1 MLTNAELQGLQ
12 RELADHNVLS
22 VYLDTGFTDPAMREA
37 WRPALQTVLRDA
49 RAQIS
54 DDNDRAEFDRAAALL
69 RDPEPSPGGTW
80 GAPGWVA
87 FVVADGVRYANDLQ
101 VAPGTLAVWR
111 RGPMIAPYLRA
122 LKQLRPV
129 LVALVES
136 GRARLFRYAT
146 GTLGGLGE
154 LSAPGQEAPR
164 AGRPTAPS
172 VIGASAPAP
181 RGATGSDFA
190 SRRQD
195 AAFDRLVATL
205 GQRLAQLEGGEG
217 WVLIGGTPE
226 WAQLAGEAL
235 LPQFAGRILVSATLD
250 HDASDT
256 EIIAAAKRAAT
267 ELRATQGVALV
278 DQLIEQAGAQARA
291 TVGIPATQRA
301 LRANAVD
308 LLLVTP
314 NFISAHE
321 REVEDFVRASMASGG
336 DVEVPSGEAAEH
348 LDQAGGGIAAR
359 LRFAFDAPSR
369 AGDDARPG

>member
-1 MLTNAELQGLQ
+1 MLTNADLQRLQ

-37 WRPALQTVLRDA
+37 WKPALQSVLRDA
-49 RAQIS
+49 RAQIT
-54 DDNDRAEFDRAAALL
+54 DDTERAAFERAAALL
-69 RDPEPSPGGTW
+69 RDPQPSPSGTW

-87 FVVADGVRYANDLQ
+87 FVVADGVRYAGDVQ

-111 RGPMIAPYLRA
+111 RGPVIAPYLRA

-136 GRARLFRYAT
+136 GAARLFRYAT
-146 GTLGGLGE
+146 GTLEGLGQ
-154 LSAPGQEAPR
+154 LNAPGQDAPR

-172 VIGASAPAP
+172 VMGASAPAP
-181 RGATGSDFA
+181 RGTTGSDFG

-205 GQRLAQLEGGEG
+205 GQRLAQLDGGES

-226 WAQLAGEAL
+226 WARLAGDAL
-235 LPQFAGRILVSATLD
+235 LRQFAGRILVSATLD
-250 HDASDT
+250 HDASDN
-256 EIIAAAKRAAT
+256 EIIAAAKQAAT

-278 DQLIEQAGAQARA
+278 EQLIEQAGAQARA

-301 LRANAVD
+301 LRAHAVD

-336 DVEVPSGEAAEH
+336 DVEVPSGRAAEY
-348 LDQAGGGIAAR
+348 LDHAADGIAAR
-359 LRFAFDAPSR
+359 LRFALDASPH
-369 AGDDARPG
+369 AGGDARAR